1 MKPYLARRLTQL
13 LAVLFVVSVIV
24 FTLVRLIPGDPASV
38 QLGSEATPQA
48 LADLRRDMGLDRP
61 LWIQY
66 GLWVR
71 NVLRGDLGQ
80 SWVSKQ
86 SPGALIRRF
95 LPATLQLT
103 ALALV
108 IALIPALLQV
118 ARTARAA
125 EQTLVTVDHEL
136 KPLTSQVQ
144 ALLQEH
150 RTLAQQAT
158 RDLRQIEGVT
168 VMAQDVLG
176 RVTNLT
182 SLLASFGTV
191 GRVVGVA
198 RGLQKGIDVFV
209 SRLVRHRGKE

>member
-1 MKPYLARRLTQL
+1 MLQVA
-13 LAVLFVVSVIV
+13 
-24 FTLVRLIPGDPASV
+24 
-38 QLGSEATPQA
+38 
-48 LADLRRDMGLDRP
+48 
-61 LWIQY
+61 
-66 GLWVR
+66 
-71 NVLRGDLGQ
+71 
-80 SWVSKQ
+80 
-86 SPGALIRRF
+86 ALIASLAF
-95 LPATLQLT
+95 
-103 ALALV
+103 LALV

-125 EQTLVTVDHEL
+125 EQTLTTVDHEL
-136 KPLTSQVQ
+136 KPLTTQVQ

-158 RDLRQIEGVT
+158 KDLRQVEGVV

-182 SLLASFGTV
+182 SLLTSFGTV

-209 SRLVRHRGKE
+209 HRLARHRGKE